1 MAAAADWAF
10 VSMVAAAAYLD
21 LRYRRIPN
29 LLTVTGLA
37 VALALRAVEGMEP
50 LTSGLLGAGLA
61 ALVTL
66 PLFVAGALGGGDG
79 KLLIAVGGFMG
90 PDRLLGALLLIA
102 LIGGI
107 MGLVD
112 ALRRKVVFPVLL
124 NTVDLLKR
132 MVTLGRSGHRPE
144 LSAPGAITIPYGVA
158 IAIGAA
164 LWWFWGS
171 SFS

>member
-1 MAAAADWAF
+1 
-10 VSMVAAAAYLD
+10 
-21 LRYRRIPN
+21 
-29 LLTVTGLA
+29 
-37 VALALRAVEGMEP
+37 
-50 LTSGLLGAGLA
+50 
-61 ALVTL
+61 
-66 PLFVAGALGGGDG
+66 
-79 KLLIAVGGFMG
+79 
-90 PDRLLGALLLIA
+90 
-102 LIGGI
+102 

-112 ALRRKVVFPVLL
+112 ALRRRVVFPVLL

-132 MVTLGRSGHRPE
+132 MVTLGRSGPRPE